1 MATLFFNRVANEVAK
16 VSYYQGVSFFHT
28 FKVID
33 FVRNLLFVGMDN
45 CWR

>member
-1 MATLFFNRVANEVAK
+1 MATLFFNRVANEVGK